1 MLAPLCNNYTKG
13 TIVNRFMTSL
23 FLGSLIVVGGAAVA
37 AMAADPV
44 IGTWKL
50 NVAKSTVAGA
60 PATGS
65 ETRTYSQGADGITVD
80 IKTTGADGKMN
91 EQKTTYHLDGK
102 PYPAT
107 NAPGFDSLSA
117 KQTDANT
124 ADFSLMKGGKKVG
137 TLHRAVSADGKV
149 LTVTTEMT
157 DAKTKSVSVYDK
169 Q

>member
-1 MLAPLCNNYTKG
+1 
-13 TIVNRFMTSL
+13 MTSL
-23 FLGSLIVVGGAAVA
+23 FLGSLIFVGGAAVA

-80 IKTTGADGKMN
+80 IKTTGADGKTN

-102 PYPAT
+102 AYPAT

-137 TLHRAVSADGKV
+137 TLRRAVSADGKV